1 MSQKKKLLIKDGMPI
16 TSLIKQ
22 FRQSV
27 YQKLTKRADAT
38 LDFIDA
44 LTVAGHV
51 SSPVALSEE
60 KPFRRKFSS
69 IYDVLSEVAWDE
81 SELRTTLAESQPDD
95 LETIAGYEVYAID
108 TTPDEREE
116 AETLEDRVNLKAQKN
131 EPVRVGQKFSWLVR
145 LVKQSTSW
153 VAPLDV
159 RRVKSESTDNKTAVE
174 QVQSLA
180 KQNDRPKVVV
190 ADSLYAN
197 QVFLAVFLLVQNV
210 FVLVRLRSTM
220 NLCEVPKPKEPGS
233 RGAPRKHGAS
243 FKLKAPSREPD
254 GIETFFVGLQK
265 IRLSAWHQLH
275 LRKLPKLVGLAL
287 RVEFLKA
294 DDTLRYQRPMWL
306 FWTGPESVVLQDL
319 CRMYLWRFAIEH
331 AFRFMKQHLGL
342 NAHCLP
348 NNDAIQRW
356 MWLCAL
362 AYWQLL
368 LMSKD
373 VENLSPAWYPAN
385 QDNENTTILTPGQ
398 VQRGAERFIARLG
411 TPASAPRP
419 AGKGHGRKKGYRP
432 APRKRYEVVRKGQNS
447 SKSAS
452 ATA

>member
-1 MSQKKKLLIKDGMPI
+1 MSI
-16 TSLIKQ
+16 TPFIQQ

-27 YQKLTKRADAT
+27 YQILTKRADAA
-38 LDFIDA
+38 LDFVDA

-60 KPFRRKFSS
+60 NPFRRKFGS
-69 IYDVLSEVAWDE
+69 IYDVLSEAKWEE
-81 SELRTTLAESQPDD
+81 SKLRSSLGMSQPGDC
-95 LETIAGYEVYAID
+95 ETIAGYEVYATD

-145 LVKQSTSW
+145 LVKQTTSW

-174 QVQSLA
+174 QVKSLE
-180 KQNDRPKVVV
+180 KQNNHPKVVV

-197 QVFLAVFLLVQNV
+197 QVFLAIFLAVRHI
-210 FVLVRLRSTM
+210 FALVRLRSTI
-220 NLCEVPKPKEPGS
+220 NLCEEPKPKPPGS
-233 RGAPRKHGAS
+233 RGAPCKHGIT
-243 FKLKAPSREPD
+243 FKMKSPSREPD
-254 GIETFFVGLQK
+254 RTETFFLGLQK
-265 IRLSAWHQLH
+265 VRLSAWHKLH
-275 LRKLPKLVGLAL
+275 FRKLPQLIGLAL

-294 DDTLRYQRPMWL
+294 DDSLRYKRPMWL
-306 FWTGPESVVLQDL
+306 FWTGPETVALQDL

-342 NAHCLP
+342 NSHCLA
-348 NNDAIQRW
+348 NNDEIQRW
-356 MWLCAL
+356 MWLCTL

-373 VENLSPAWYPAN
+373 VENLSPAWYPAKR
-385 QDNENTTILTPGQ
+385 DSENNVLLTPGQ
-398 VQRGAERFIARLG
+398 VQRGAGRFIAKLG

-419 AGKGHGRKKGYRP
+419 AGKGRGRKKGYRP
-432 APRKRYEVVRKGQNS
+432 APRKRYEVVRKGLNS
-447 SKSAS
+447 PKNAS
-452 ATA
+452 AAT